1 MAVYTKTK
9 CIFKLKACCD
19 SV

>member
-9 CIFKLKACCD
+9 CIFKLKACSDC
-19 SV
+19 V